1 VQAPLDRAAAA
12 TVLVV
17 DDDASF
23 RAFVRELLE
32 GAGYGVVEAA
42 GADEALNGIEPLP
55 TLVVLDVAM
64 SPTSGYEV
72 CRVLRARRPTL
83 PILFVSGEQTEVL
96 DRVAGLTLGADD
108 YLVKPFEPGELLA
121 RVHALL
127 RRVVPQRSATSL
139 TRRELEVLNLLADGF
154 KQREIAD
161 RLVISPKT
169 VGTHIEHVLSKL
181 GVHSR
186 AEAVAAAYRRDL
198 IAS

>member
-1 VQAPLDRAAAA
+1 MHAPLDRAAAA

-17 DDDASF
+17 DDDADF
-23 RAFVRELLE
+23 RAFVRSLLE
-32 GAGYGVVEAA
+32 GGGYRVVEAS
-42 GADEALNGIEPLP
+42 GADEALNGVTPEPSI
-55 TLVVLDVAM
+55 VVLDVAM

-72 CRVLRARRPTL
+72 CRVLRARRPDL
-83 PILFVSGEQTEVL
+83 PILFVSGERTEAL

-127 RRVVPQRSATSL
+127 RRRLPQRASTSL
-139 TRRELEVLNLLADGF
+139 TRRELEVLHLLADGL

-169 VGTHIEHVLSKL
+169 VGTHIEHVLTKL

-186 AEAVAAAYRRDL
+186 TEAVAAAYRRDL

>member
-1 VQAPLDRAAAA
+1 VHALDRAAAA

-17 DDDASF
+17 DDDADF
-23 RAFVRELLE
+23 RAFVRSLLE
-32 GAGYGVVEAA
+32 RGGYRVVEAG
-42 GADEALNGIEPLP
+42 GADEALNGVEPAP
-55 TLVVLDVAM
+55 NLVVLDVAM

-72 CRVLRARRPTL
+72 CRVLRARRPDL
-83 PILFVSGEQTEVL
+83 PILFVSGEQTEAL

-121 RVHALL
+121 RVQALL
-127 RRVVPQRSATSL
+127 RRTLPQRTATSL
-139 TRRELEVLNLLADGF
+139 TRRELEILLLLADGLR
-154 KQREIAD
+154 QREIAD

>member
-1 VQAPLDRAAAA
+1 MHALDRAAAA

-17 DDDASF
+17 DDDADF
-23 RAFVRELLE
+23 RAFVRALLE
-32 GAGYGVVEAA
+32 GGGYRVVEAA
-42 GADEALNGIEPLP
+42 GADEALNGIAPEPS
-55 TLVVLDVAM
+55 LVVLDVAM

-72 CRVLRARRPTL
+72 CRVLRARRPDL
-83 PILFVSGEQTEVL
+83 PILFVSGEQTEAL

-121 RVHALL
+121 RIQALL
-127 RRVVPQRSATSL
+127 RRRLPQRAGTSL
-139 TRRELEVLNLLADGF
+139 TRRELEVLLLLADGL

-161 RLVISPKT
+161 RLVISPRT
-169 VGTHIEHVLSKL
+169 VGTHIEHVLAKL

>member
-1 VQAPLDRAAAA
+1 VHALDRAAAA

-17 DDDASF
+17 DDDADF
-23 RAFVRELLE
+23 RAFVRALLE
-32 GAGYGVVEAA
+32 GGGYRVVEAA
-42 GADEALNGIEPLP
+42 GADEALNGIEPEP
-55 TLVVLDVAM
+55 SLVVLDVAM

-72 CRVLRARRPTL
+72 CRVLRARESDL
-83 PILFVSGEQTEVL
+83 PILFVSGEQTEPL

-121 RVHALL
+121 RVQALL
-127 RRVVPQRSATSL
+127 RRRLPQRGATSL
-139 TRRELEVLNLLADGF
+139 TRRELEVLLLLADGL

-181 GVHSR
+181 DVHSR

>member
-1 VQAPLDRAAAA
+1 VQALDRAAAA

-17 DDDASF
+17 DDDAGF
-23 RAFVRELLE
+23 RAFVRSLLE
-32 GAGYGVVEAA
+32 DGGYRVVEAS
-42 GADEALNGIEPLP
+42 GAEGALNGITPEPN
-55 TLVVLDVAM
+55 LVVLDVAM

-72 CRVLRARRPTL
+72 CRVLRARRPDL
-83 PILFVSGEQTEVL
+83 PILFVSGEQTEAL

-121 RVHALL
+121 RVQALL
-127 RRVVPQRSATSL
+127 RRMLPQRAATSL
-139 TRRELEVLNLLADGF
+139 TRRELEVLLLLADGL